1 MIKINGEFFDYTQ
14 IPLQQ
19 FLEEHGYQTVRIAVE
34 RNEEIVPKKKL
45 RYLYSAGWRCRG
57 NRQLCRWWLMLLPAV
72 HFATGSVYIE
82 VCLPGIVRTDIVQM
96 HAFPFTH
103 IENNYRGANT

>member
-1 MIKINGEFFDYTQ
+1 
-14 IPLQQ
+14 
-19 FLEEHGYQTVRIAVE
+19 
-34 RNEEIVPKKKL
+34 
-45 RYLYSAGWRCRG
+45 
-57 NRQLCRWWLMLLPAV
+57 MLLPAV